1 MLTYLLFHKEIL
13 MQLSGT
19 KQCTSDADTI
29 SPRLIEEKV
38 RTL

>member
-1 MLTYLLFHKEIL
+1 MLAYLLFHRETL

-19 KQCTSDADTI
+19 KQCTSDADMI
-29 SPRLIEEKV
+29 STKLIEKKV